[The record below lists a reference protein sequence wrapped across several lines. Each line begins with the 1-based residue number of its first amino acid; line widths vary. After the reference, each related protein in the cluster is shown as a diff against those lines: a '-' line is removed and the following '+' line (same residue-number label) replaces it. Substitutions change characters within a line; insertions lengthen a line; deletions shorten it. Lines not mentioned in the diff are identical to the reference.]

1 MHKNYGFV
9 RVATGVPII
18 EVANPKHNMEE
29 IYDLVKKAYSKN
41 VNILCLP
48 ELSITGYTCQDLFFH
63 DILIRESENVI
74 IDLLE
79 KTKDMKIL
87 FAFGSPIN
95 FNGSLYNCAI
105 LAFQGKI
112 LAAIPKTYIPNYGE
126 FYEKRWFKVLKTD
139 LEIISYAKQEI
150 PFGTDI
156 ILKDIKNREVSIAAE
171 VCEDMWAPIP
181 KSNIHA
187 INGANIILNLSAS
200 NDAVGKFEYRR
211 SLVERQSS
219 SLICAY
225 LYASSGFG
233 ESTSDLVFSGH
244 TLISEYGSLLSENRS
259 FTMEAKF
266 DYADIDIEKIVNM
279 RQKNSTYNDSKEEYY
294 KNYRII
300 DIDLK
305 ADETFSGLLSSNS
318 ISENRLKR
326 KIEKYPFVPN
336 NLDNREKR
344 CGDIFNI
351 QVYGLIKR
359 MKHINAK
366 SMVIGISG
374 GLDSTLALL
383 VAIKAADEMKL
394 PRNIIKAVTM
404 PGFGTT
410 DRTYNNAVTM
420 INRLGADFIE
430 ISIKEAVLQHFKD
443 IDQDP
448 SLRDVT
454 YENSQ
459 ARERTQILMDIA
471 NKECGIVIGTG
482 DLSELALGFA
492 TYNGDHMSMYA
503 VNASIPKTL
512 IRYIIKY
519 VADTN
524 KDEKLR
530 HSLYDVID
538 TPVSP
543 ELLPPDEEGDIA
555 QITEDIVGP
564 YELHDFFLYNI
575 LRFGY
580 SPKKIFILANQA
592 FESLYDK
599 KTIYKWERKFFWRF
613 ISQQFKRNCM
623 PDAPKVGNICLSPRG
638 DLRMP
643 ADTSAKLWMRELD
656 ELEKIIGK

>member
-1 MHKNYGFV
+1 MHKDYGFV

-29 IYDLVKKAYSKN
+29 IYELVKKAHSEKI
-41 VNILCLP
+41 NILCLP

-63 DILIRESENVI
+63 DLLISESEKCVLQ
-74 IDLLE
+74 LLK
-79 KTKDMKIL
+79 KTSKMKIL
-87 FAFGSPIN
+87 FAFGAPVK
-95 FNGSLYNCAI
+95 FQGSLYNCAI
-105 LAFQGKI
+105 LALEGEI
-112 LAAIPKTYIPNYGE
+112 LAVIPKTYIPNYGE
-126 FYEKRWFKVLKTD
+126 FYEKRWFKVLKTS
-139 LEIISYAKQEI
+139 EEKITYANQHV
-150 PFGTDI
+150 PFGTEI
-156 ILKDIKNREVSIAAE
+156 ILRDVKNSDLSIATE
-171 VCEDMWAPIP
+171 ICEDMWAPIP

-244 TLISEYGSLLSENRS
+244 TMIAEYGSMLAENRE
-259 FTMEAKF
+259 FTMNSKL
-266 DYADIDIEKIVNM
+266 DWADVDIEKLVNM
-279 RQKNSTYNDSKEEYY
+279 RQKNSTYSDSKGEYD
-294 KNYRII
+294 KKYRYI
-300 DIDLK
+300 DVNLGIE
-305 ADETFSGLLSSNS
+305 ETFSDLLSSKD
-318 ISENRLKR
+318 IVNRN
-326 KIEKYPFVPN
+326 IEKLPFVPS

-344 CGDIFNI
+344 CEDIFNI

-359 MKHINAK
+359 MLHINAS

-383 VAIKAADEMKL
+383 VAVKAADEMKL
-394 PRNIIKAVTM
+394 PRNIIKAITM

-410 DRTYNNAVTM
+410 DRTYHNAVTM
-420 INRLGADFIE
+420 INRLGAEFQE
-430 ISIKEAVLQHFKD
+430 ISIKDAVLQHFQD
-443 IDQDP
+443 IGQNPD
-448 SLRDVT
+448 LRDVT

-471 NKECGIVIGTG
+471 NKESGIVIGTG

-512 IRYIIKY
+512 IRYIIKF

-524 KDEKLR
+524 KDEKLKV
-530 HSLYDVID
+530 SLYDVID

-543 ELLPPDEEGDIA
+543 ELLPPDESGDIA

-580 SPKKIFILANQA
+580 SPMKIFILANQA
-592 FESLYDK
+592 FEGEYTEK
-599 KTIYKWERKFFWRF
+599 EIYKWERKFFWRF

-643 ADTSAKLWMRELD
+643 ADTSSKLWMNELD
-656 ELEKIIGK
+656 ELEKIIRK